1 MSVTKGGET
10 ETILFKGEFENG
22 ERILRARGKVNGQTV
37 SFRVYVLND
46 GYRYVFDDGSFSDF
60 ERDDDDGDDD
70 DDDNNDDGD
79 DDDSGKESGD
89 DEEESDD

>member
-1 MSVTKGGET
+1 M
-10 ETILFKGEFENG
+10 
-22 ERILRARGKVNGQTV
+22 NGQTTR
-37 SFRVYVLND
+37 FRVYVLKD

-60 ERDDDDGDDD
+60 ERDDDDDN
-70 DDDNNDDGD
+70 DDNDDDGD